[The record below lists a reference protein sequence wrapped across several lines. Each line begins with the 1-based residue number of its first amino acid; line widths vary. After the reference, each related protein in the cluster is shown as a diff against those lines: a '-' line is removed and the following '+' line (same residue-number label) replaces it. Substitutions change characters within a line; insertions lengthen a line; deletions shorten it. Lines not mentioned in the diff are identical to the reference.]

1 MPIDAEAPIPDLPN
15 NSKLRQQRL
24 DGWQPIATPKNTV
37 ATLSAIGMAFLIIGS
52 VLVSSNGEIEETD
65 IRYDN
70 IQSCKENVTSGGVV
84 CNVTLNFNED
94 MKNDNGPLRFSYSL
108 SNFFQASRRY
118 VKSRSAWQL
127 ADVPGTTSICEPLE
141 NFDNGT
147 KSKRLYP
154 CGWVAN
160 SFFNDT
166 FKGYF
171 CPSGG
176 QSCEILSGSAW
187 KQSVF
192 DLTTHTRG

>member
-1 MPIDAEAPIPDLPN
+1 MCSRLEAKATALGWLAADCYSQEYRRHSGKYDSFTIIQLTHINLECNWNGISHHWVGIGKLERRGTSRLLP
-15 NSKLRQQRL
+15 LY
-24 DGWQPIATPKNTV
+24 TPERC
-37 ATLSAIGMAFLIIGS
+37 TLQ
-52 VLVSSNGEIEETD
+52 IEETD

-141 NFDNGT
+141 
-147 KSKRLYP
+147 
-154 CGWVAN
+154 
-160 SFFNDT
+160 
-166 FKGYF
+166 
-171 CPSGG
+171 
-176 QSCEILSGSAW
+176 
-187 KQSVF
+187 
-192 DLTTHTRG
+192 